1 MPISET
7 RGALFQLGNLRVKI
21 CGVTNPE
28 DAMMAARAGADAIG
42 INLFPGSKR
51 FVEIGDVRDW
61 LRDVPVTRV
70 AVVVNASADLL
81 VRIQEAGVFDAVQF
95 HGDETPE
102 LCAICALPWLRAVRV
117 SGSEALDGALQYA
130 TSDLLLDAHSA
141 AGYGGTGAVLDLD
154 LAAEFVRAHR
164 DRRVLIAGGL
174 RPETVA
180 AAVRTVRP
188 HGVDVASGVEMEGN
202 PRQKDPARV
211 RAFIEQARG
220 A

>member
-1 MPISET
+1 MPAPEIH
-7 RGALFQLGNLRVKI
+7 GALFQPGSLRVKI
-21 CGVTNPE
+21 CGITNAG
-28 DAMMAARAGADAIG
+28 DAAMAAGAGADAIG
-42 INLFPGSKR
+42 INLFSGSKR
-51 FVEIGDVRDW
+51 FVEIREVRDW

-70 AVVVNASADLL
+70 AVVVNASAELL

-102 LCAICALPWLRAVRV
+102 FCAACALPWLRAVRV
-117 SGSEALDGALQYA
+117 SGAEALEAALAYE
-130 TSDLLLDAHSA
+130 TGDLLLDAHSA

-154 LAAEFVRAHR
+154 LAAEFVRGNLDH
-164 DRRVLIAGGL
+164 RVLIAGGL

-180 AAVRTVRP
+180 AAVRTVHP

-202 PRQKDPARV
+202 PRRKDPVRV
-211 RAFIEQARG
+211 RAFIDQARG

>member
-1 MPISET
+1 MPVSET
-7 RGALFQLGNLRVKI
+7 RGALFQSGNLRIKI
-21 CGVTNPE
+21 CGITNPE
-28 DAMMAARAGADAIG
+28 DAGMAARAGADAIG

-51 FVEIGDVRDW
+51 FVEIADVCDW
-61 LRDVPVTRV
+61 LREVPVTRV

-81 VRIQEAGVFDAVQF
+81 ARVQEAGVFDAVQF

-102 LCAICALPWLRAVRV
+102 LCATCALPWLRAVRV
-117 SGSEALDGALQYA
+117 SGQEALDAAMGYA

-141 AGYGGTGAVLDLD
+141 AGYGGTGAMLDLD

-180 AAVRTVRP
+180 AAVRVVRP
-188 HGVDVASGVEMEGN
+188 HGVDVASGVESEGN
-202 PRQKDPARV
+202 PRRKDPARV
-211 RAFIEQARG
+211 RAFIDQARG